1 MIRLKVYE
9 WYYSDYGNN
18 DKIKEMYMLTL
29 ENLSFGVQEERKEKE
44 IIHDLTLTIGE
55 HKFVV
60 ITGPNGGGKIGR
72 ASCRER
78 V

>member
-44 IIHDLTLTIGE
+44 IIHDLTL
-55 HKFVV
+55 
-60 ITGPNGGGKIGR
+60 
-72 ASCRER
+72 A
-78 V
+78 